1 MTRPRQPA
9 DEGKGAPSARHSPL
23 TWKVLLRHAVVVG
36 VGGLVIYLLLPKL
49 TRVLASWPRLA
60 GLAPA
65 WMVLALAAEVV
76 SFTCYWRCEPV
87 RGSRW

>member
-1 MTRPRQPA
+1 M
-9 DEGKGAPSARHSPL
+9 
-23 TWKVLLRHAVVVG
+23 LRHAVVVA

-65 WMVLALAAEVV
+65 
-76 SFTCYWRCEPV
+76 
-87 RGSRW
+87 